1 MATPMKTPTA
11 PCSFAPSPLLP
22 RPLLVLLVLVVAPA
36 CTDDSREGPVTE
48 LEEVTA
54 NQILYGTSQRLTRN
68 GVQEGLLEADSI
80 YMWDDSTHVRIFGL
94 VVFLY
99 NEFGHEKGRVTAV
112 SGRLSEMGRQL
123 WAYGDA
129 LLDLPAD
136 EMNDRRII
144 RSEELFFDLDDE
156 RIWTGVAVR
165 MQRGLCDVTG
175 DGFESDL
182 SFNNLIIEAPREAGC
197 SEP

>member
-1 MATPMKTPTA
+1 MNA
-11 PCSFAPSPLLP
+11 PISLRSLALSSLF
-22 RPLLVLLVLVVAPA
+22 VLASA

-54 NQILYGTSQRLTRN
+54 NQILYGTSQTLTRN

-80 YMWDDSTHVRIFGL
+80 YMWDDSTHARIFGL

-99 NEFGHEKGRVTAV
+99 DERGHEKGRVTADG
-112 SGRLSEMGRQL
+112 GRLSEIGNQL
-123 WAYGDA
+123 WAYGNA
-129 LLDLPAD
+129 LLDVPED
-136 EMNDRRII
+136 EMNERRII
-144 RSEELFFDLDDE
+144 HSEELYFDMDQE

-165 MQRGLCDVTG
+165 MQRGLCEVTG

-182 SFNNLIIEAPREAGC
+182 SFNNLTIEAPREGGC
-197 SEP
+197 SES